1 VPTVEQQF
9 AGFLLSLDRFQKQL
23 AEFMLGA
30 YLAFDFSGDSQD
42 DEGGEGGETQL
53 SPQVLLD
60 VVDGAPQVTLHH
72 AITWL
77 DPTRDQEVSEY
88 RLAVT
93 LAFTGAGITV
103 AAFVRLDLE
112 RDMGEW
118 PAGVHVPY
126 RRRAEGLDLDEA
138 VAFVGER
145 VEELCR
151 RHEDAARLGLARR

>member
-1 VPTVEQQF
+1 MPTAEQQF
-9 AGFLLSLDRFQKQL
+9 AGFLLSLDRFQKRL

-30 YLAFDFSGDSQD
+30 YLAFDFSGDSED
-42 DEGGEGGETQL
+42 GEGGETQL

-60 VVDGAPQVTLHH
+60 VVDGTPQVTLHH

-103 AAFVRLDLE
+103 EAFVRLDLE

-138 VAFVGER
+138 VAFVEER

-151 RHEDAARLGLARR
+151 RHEDATRLGLARR